1 MTSKTG
7 RRAAT
12 RTLTAPS
19 RGSTFGPASLRDR
32 AGSGLRGRC
41 RSETAVHGRAGRV
54 ANGIDT
60 VHRSY
65 VRARTGHALIG
76 AREWIPQ
83 EHTEDPGK
91 SLAMGCRARGVAKV
105 HAIRLAW
112 ETAAA

>member
-1 MTSKTG
+1 MTG
-7 RRAAT
+7 QEAACE
-12 RTLTAPS
+12 A
-19 RGSTFGPASLRDR
+19 A
-32 AGSGLRGRC
+32 A
-41 RSETAVHGRAGRV
+41 AVKRQYLGCAGRV
-54 ANGIDT
+54 ANGIKT
-60 VHRSY
+60 VHLSY

-105 HAIRLAW
+105 HAIRLAC